1 MVKIIETDDMKAE
14 ITPKPVV
21 SSSDDQQNNSR
32 IIASINPLVFI
43 EADDRF
49 KFGKAKRNMT
59 SDTVLKYLASETF
72 IPEMDNIKKNYDW
85 IAKDATRLF
94 VVPAEYKILEKMVR
108 PLKNA
113 IGAYII
119 GNSLDT
125 ISLCGTVSEMIAI
138 FLFEINELSMDGR
151 PLSNE
156 KELKKHLDRFE
167 KLGQYERVK
176 KLLKFGLIDEEI
188 RSKFDSVRKIR
199 KEYLHRLSKK
209 NDNIAPDAKESFDVT
224 LDIFLKITGLS
235 VKDGMAILNQKIID
249 YLDKKN
255 LVEKVPK

>member
-1 MVKIIETDDMKAE
+1 
-14 ITPKPVV
+14 
-21 SSSDDQQNNSR
+21 
-32 IIASINPLVFI
+32 
-43 EADDRF
+43 
-49 KFGKAKRNMT
+49 
-59 SDTVLKYLASETF
+59 
-72 IPEMDNIKKNYDW
+72 
-85 IAKDATRLF
+85 
-94 VVPAEYKILEKMVR
+94 
-108 PLKNA
+108 
-113 IGAYII
+113 
-119 GNSLDT
+119 
-125 ISLCGTVSEMIAI
+125 MIAI